1 METNI
6 EKNNNNNNDNR
17 VTPELKERIE
27 EAEKACN
34 EGKCV
39 TCMNEAEIK
48 EYLDSL

>member
-1 METNI
+1 MDTNI
-6 EKNNNNNNDNR
+6 EKNNNNR